1 MSGSSQRPAHTLHQ
15 SVAAVPFVPRASF
28 RPTQSVA
35 HGHGGSY
42 NGLPVPTPSRP
53 SSFAAPPA
61 GATDVFSKM
70 RSISIPVF
78 DGDKRAYELWKA
90 TFLAC
95 VDSAPISPTLK
106 LLQLR
111 QYVAGEALRCIERL
125 GYAPDSYHKAM
136 ERLERKFGGT
146 RRQVM
151 VYLDELER
159 FKPLH
164 GDRVNAQDLE
174 QFSDLLE
181 VAVTNLKAAGRQS
194 ELEVGTLYA
203 RIQQKLPEDL
213 LTRYHRWLYEHQRP
227 EGVEALLEWVNL
239 EADFHITANEAIAGL
254 APGRH
259 RHGRERP
266 AARGHSFH
274 AAESPNPTACPVC
287 SQDHQVWTCKEFK
300 EMDVDKRW
308 KVAKTHRL
316 CYRCL
321 GKGHRGAD
329 CQRKRK
335 CGVDK
340 CSDTHNYLLHRAV
353 AIDTSRAS
361 NGTERGRTSETART
375 TTTANI
381 GAGARPLS
389 LRTLPVVLRNGD
401 RNLRV
406 NALLDDGSTQSYVN
420 TEVADQLNLQG
431 PMKRVSISTLN
442 GAVESFES
450 MPVDLLVE
458 SVDGKFISPFSAITT
473 SHVTG
478 TLKPYDWTV
487 ESSQYHHLLDIPFE
501 QPATRQID
509 MLIGLDHAELHYS
522 LEEVRGDQGEPVA
535 RRTALGWTCVGPV
548 SGSSDHHRTHFSRV
562 DDGNLEMLVRRMW
575 EVEEPRRQ
583 SPLAANDRQTLA
595 DAEAATKYC
604 NGRYTV
610 KLPWKRSPPE
620 ENGSY
625 EMALK
630 RLRSTEKRLHKE
642 PEVAKEYCRVLQHHV
657 NAGYVTAVKLES
669 TGGWY
674 LPHFPVTR
682 PDATTTKVRVVFD
695 ASAKCKGA
703 SLNDYL
709 HPGPKLQRELPH
721 ILLRFR
727 AKPVAIV
734 ADVAEM
740 YLQIELSEDDQ
751 KFHRF
756 LWRDLDAS
764 KEPVAYQY
772 QRVVFGVNS
781 SPFLAQMVSQ
791 KHAEQLKED
800 FPRAAEAVLKSTFMD
815 DTMD

>member
-1 MSGSSQRPAHTLHQ
+1 
-15 SVAAVPFVPRASF
+15 
-28 RPTQSVA
+28 
-35 HGHGGSY
+35 
-42 NGLPVPTPSRP
+42 
-53 SSFAAPPA
+53 
-61 GATDVFSKM
+61 
-70 RSISIPVF
+70 
-78 DGDKRAYELWKA
+78 
-90 TFLAC
+90 
-95 VDSAPISPTLK
+95 
-106 LLQLR
+106 
-111 QYVAGEALRCIERL
+111 
-125 GYAPDSYHKAM
+125 
-136 ERLERKFGGT
+136 
-146 RRQVM
+146 
-151 VYLDELER
+151 
-159 FKPLH
+159 
-164 GDRVNAQDLE
+164 
-174 QFSDLLE
+174 
-181 VAVTNLKAAGRQS
+181 
-194 ELEVGTLYA
+194 
-203 RIQQKLPEDL
+203 
-213 LTRYHRWLYEHQRP
+213 
-227 EGVEALLEWVNL
+227 
-239 EADFHITANEAIAGL
+239 
-254 APGRH
+254 
-259 RHGRERP
+259 
-266 AARGHSFH
+266 
-274 AAESPNPTACPVC
+274 
-287 SQDHQVWTCKEFK
+287 
-300 EMDVDKRW
+300 
-308 KVAKTHRL
+308 
-316 CYRCL
+316 
-321 GKGHRGAD
+321 
-329 CQRKRK
+329 
-335 CGVDK
+335 
-340 CSDTHNYLLHRAV
+340 
-353 AIDTSRAS
+353 
-361 NGTERGRTSETART
+361 
-375 TTTANI
+375 
-381 GAGARPLS
+381 
-389 LRTLPVVLRNGD
+389 
-401 RNLRV
+401 
-406 NALLDDGSTQSYVN
+406 
-420 TEVADQLNLQG
+420 
-431 PMKRVSISTLN
+431 MKQVSISTLN

-458 SVDGKFISPFSAITT
+458 SVDGKYISPFSAITT

-620 ENGSY
+620 ENVSY

-800 FPRAAEAVLKSTFMD
+800 FPRAAEAVLKSTYMD
-815 DTMD
+815 DTMDSTDDDKDAIKLYQDLSELWHRAGMHPRKWISNSTELLQLIPPEDRAKQVNIQDSILPSTKALGVQWDAETDVFTFRCRAPSYSVLTKRTFLKILATLFDPLGFVLPFVMSGRILFQEMWVDGIQWDEPLQDDLHARAVQWCDEFEKLEAVAVPRCLRLSNTEAITATELHVFSDASQDAYGAVAYLRHSYESGAVTCRPVASKGKVAPIKSTSIPRLELTAAVVAVDLAVSVGEVLAIPESSWHWWTDSMNVLW